1 MRSAPDYL
9 INVSANENQVIIGA
23 LSFFILGVVL
33 AGIAIVFSGSLVISV
48 RLDDL
53 RSFPSSISRE

>member
-1 MRSAPDYL
+1 
-9 INVSANENQVIIGA
+9 
-23 LSFFILGVVL
+23 
-33 AGIAIVFSGSLVISV
+33 VFSGSLVISV